1 MTDNRTIAYIEGRN
15 SAATAYTG
23 GNPYRVDTQG
33 HADWQRGR
41 EEGQAALGLKPID
54 WAAERAAWAAHA
66 AAHAAKPQRLILK
79 RNADG
84 GTYLT
89 RAD

>member
-41 EEGQAALGLKPID
+41 ADGQEALGLKPVD
-54 WAAERAAWAAHA
+54 WAAERAAWAAY
-66 AAHAAKPQRLILK
+66 AAKG
-79 RNADG
+79 A
-84 GTYLT
+84 
-89 RAD
+89 

>member
-23 GNPYRVDTQG
+23 GNPYRVNTPP

-41 EEGQAALGLKPID
+41 ADGQAALGLKPVD
-54 WAAERAAWAAHA
+54 WAAERAAWALRA
-66 AAHAAKPQRLILK
+66 AANR
-79 RNADG
+79 
-84 GTYLT
+84 
-89 RAD
+89 